1 MAYDDEPYWFQK
13 KTDTRKYPK
22 AKQKI
27 KNESIQS
34 RHIPDASEVMARIER
49 EPRQEKP
56 DPLLVEWMERK
67 AKEES
72 KD

>member
-13 KTDTRKYPK
+13 KTDVKEYPK
-22 AKQKI
+22 HKKKI
-27 KNESIQS
+27 KNESVQS

-49 EPRQEKP
+49 EPRQVQP
-56 DPLLVEWMERK
+56 NPLLVEFMERQ
-67 AKEES
+67 AKENA